1 LSYKLEGYMTDVK
14 LVRNV
19 VILGHGNCGKTTLAE
34 AILFN
39 AGKTNRLGKVDDGSS
54 TMDFEPEEIK
64 RNISI
69 GAAFHHYTWK
79 KHEVFLADTPGD
91 DNFINEAKFVAKV
104 ADSALFCIGAATSV
118 KNQTTKFTDFI
129 EERKIPTI
137 ICITRMDRE
146 RANFTNVLEGIKAN
160 LPLKPAVTYVP
171 IGAEANFKGV
181 VNVINQKAYMFDDK
195 GKAKEVEIPDDMADE
210 IAVYRESLMEQV
222 AETDDDLIEKFLE
235 EGELADEDLVEGLKA
250 GVLSGEINPVSV
262 TAAYNNQGA
271 DLLLDMINDL
281 LPAPIDCASQI
292 GTDPKSKD
300 VTEREPKPDAPF
312 SAQVFKTM
320 ADPFAGRLTIFRV
333 FSGTLSGDSFYNSTK
348 DVSERFG
355 QIFIM
360 EGKNQKPV
368 DSVGPG
374 MIAAVAKL
382 KETVTGDTLCVEVP
396 PIVYE
401 SLTPIPSVISYAV
414 TAKKGDEEKVF
425 SSITKMLDEDLTL
438 QLTRELQTKEILI
451 SGVGQVHLEVIGE
464 KIKRKFGVEMEL
476 HLPKIPYKETLK
488 GKARVQGKHKKQSG
502 GRGQFAD
509 TWVELEPLPRGGGYE
524 FVDKIVGGAIPKTYI
539 PAVDKGI
546 QEAMEKGVIAGYPMV
561 DVLARLVDGS
571 FHAVDSSELAFKI
584 AGSLA
589 FKKAAVEAKPTL
601 LDPIKDISIRVP
613 EDCVGYVIGDFNSR
627 RGRVMGMDS
636 EARNEVI
643 NAQVPMAEIQ
653 KYAADLTSFTGGRG
667 AFTVSFSHYEEVP
680 AQLAEKIVEAAK
692 SGE

>member
-1 LSYKLEGYMTDVK
+1 MTDVK

-19 VILGHGNCGKTTLAE
+19 AILGHGNCGKTTLAE
-34 AILFN
+34 AMLFS
-39 AGKTNRLGKVDDGSS
+39 AGKINRLGKVDDGSS
-54 TMDFEPEEIK
+54 AMDFEPEEVK
-64 RNISI
+64 RQVTIS
-69 GAAFHHYTWK
+69 AAFNHYTWK

-91 DNFINEAKFVAKV
+91 DNFLNEAKFVAQV
-104 ADSALFCIGAATSV
+104 VDSALFCIGAATSV
-118 KNQTTKFTDFI
+118 KNQTTKYTDFI

-146 RANFTNVLEGIKAN
+146 RANFVNVIQGIKDN
-160 LPLKPAVTYVP
+160 LPLKPAITYVP
-171 IGAEANFKGV
+171 IGSESNFKGV
-181 VNVINQKAYMFDDK
+181 VNIINQKAYMFDDK
-195 GKAKEVEIPDDMADE
+195 GKANEAEIPPEMVDE
-210 IAVYRESLMEQV
+210 IAAYRESLMEQV
-222 AETDDDLIEKFLE
+222 AETEDELIEKFLE
-235 EGELADEDLVEGLKA
+235 EGELTDEDLVKGLKA
-250 GVLSGEINPVSV
+250 GVRSGEICPVSI

-281 LPAPIDCASQI
+281 FPAPDECVPKV

-300 VTEREPKPDAPF
+300 LVEREPKTDAPF

-320 ADPFAGRLTIFRV
+320 ADPFAGRLTLFRV

-348 DVSERFG
+348 DINERFG

-360 EGKNQKPV
+360 EGKAQKPV
-368 DSVGPG
+368 KTVGPG
-374 MIAAVAKL
+374 AIAAVAKL
-382 KETVTGDTLCVEVP
+382 KETVTGDTLCDENA
-396 PIVYE
+396 PIIYE
-401 SLTPIPSVISYAV
+401 PLKPILPVISYAV
-414 TAKKGDEEKVF
+414 TAKKGDEEKLF

-438 QLTRELQTKEILI
+438 LLTREIQTKEILI

-476 HLPKIPYKETLK
+476 HTPKIPYKETLK
-488 GKARVQGKHKKQSG
+488 AKARVQGKHKKQSG

-509 TWVELEPLPRGGGYE
+509 TWIEIEPLPRGGGYE
-524 FVDKIVGGAIPKTYI
+524 FVDKIVGGVIPKTYI

-561 DVLARLVDGS
+561 DVKVQLVDGS

-589 FKKAAVEAKPTL
+589 FKKAAAEANPVL
-601 LDPIKDISIRVP
+601 LEPIMNITIRVP
-613 EDCVGYVIGDFNSR
+613 EDCVGDVMGDLNSR

-636 EARNEVI
+636 EPKNEVI

-667 AFTVSFSHYEEVP
+667 SFEVSFSHYEEVP
-680 AQLAEKIVEAAK
+680 GQLAEKIIEAAK
-692 SGE
+692 SDE

>member
-1 LSYKLEGYMTDVK
+1 MTDVK

-19 VILGHGNCGKTTLAE
+19 AILGHGNCGKTTLAE
-34 AILFN
+34 ALLFS

-54 TMDFEPEEIK
+54 SMDFEPEEIK
-64 RNISI
+64 RDISI
-69 GAAFHHYTWK
+69 STAFHHYDWK

-91 DNFINEAKFVAKV
+91 DNFINESKFVAKV

-118 KNQTTKFTDFI
+118 KNQTTKYTDFI

-146 RANFTNVLEGIKAN
+146 RANFSQVIEGIKAN
-160 LPLKPAVTYVP
+160 LPLKPAITHVP

-181 VNVINQKAYMFDDK
+181 VNVINQKAYMFDDT
-195 GKAKEVEIPDDMADE
+195 GKVKEEDIPADMADG

-235 EGELADEDLVEGLKA
+235 EGELTDEDLVNGLKA
-250 GVLSGEINPVSV
+250 GVKSGEISPVSV
-262 TAAYNNQGA
+262 TAALNNQGSE
-271 DLLLDMINDL
+271 LLLDMINDL
-281 LPAPIDCASQI
+281 LPAPCDIASHV
-292 GTDPKSKD
+292 GTNPKD
-300 VTEREPKPDAPF
+300 GEITEREAVADAPF

-320 ADPFAGRLTIFRV
+320 ADPFAGRLTIFKV
-333 FSGTLSGDSFYNSTK
+333 FSGTLSGDTFYNATK

-360 EGKNQKPV
+360 EGKGQKPV

-374 MIAAVAKL
+374 MLAAVAKL
-382 KETVTGDTLCVEVP
+382 KETVTGDTLCVENA

-401 SLTPIPSVISYAV
+401 ALVPIPAVISYAV
-414 TAKKGDEEKVF
+414 TAKKGDEEKLF

-438 QLTRELQTKEILI
+438 KLTRELQTKEILI

-476 HLPKIPYKETLK
+476 HTPKIPYKETLK

-509 TWVELEPLPRGGGYE
+509 TWVEIESLPKGGGYE

-546 QEAMEKGVIAGYPMV
+546 QEAMEKGVLAGYPMV
-561 DVLARLVDGS
+561 DVKASLVDGS
-571 FHAVDSSELAFKI
+571 FHAVDSSEIAFKI

-589 FKKAAVEAKPTL
+589 FKKAAPEANPVL
-601 LDPIKDISIRVP
+601 LEPIMNISIRVP
-613 EDCVGYVIGDFNSR
+613 EDCVGDVMGDLNSR

-636 EARNEVI
+636 EPKNEVI
-643 NAQVPMAEIQ
+643 NAQVPMAEVQ
-653 KYAADLTSFTGGRG
+653 KYAQDLTSFTGGRG
-667 AFTVSFSHYEEVP
+667 SFTVEFSHYEEVP
-680 AQLAEKIVEAAK
+680 AQLAEKIIEAGK
-692 SGE
+692 SAE

>member
-1 LSYKLEGYMTDVK
+1 
-14 LVRNV
+14 
-19 VILGHGNCGKTTLAE
+19 
-34 AILFN
+34 
-39 AGKTNRLGKVDDGSS
+39 
-54 TMDFEPEEIK
+54 MDYEPEEIK
-64 RNISI
+64 RNITI
-69 GAAFHHYTWK
+69 GAAFNHYIWK

-91 DNFINEAKFVAKV
+91 DNFINESKYVARIS
-104 ADSALFCIGAATSV
+104 DCALFCIGAATSV

-146 RANFTNVLEGIKAN
+146 RANFAGVIQGIKEN
-160 LPLKPAVTYVP
+160 LPLKPAITYVP
-171 IGAEANFKGV
+171 IGAEENFKGV
-181 VNVINQKAYMFDDK
+181 VNVINQKAYMFDGK
-195 GKAKEVEIPDDMADE
+195 GKATETEIPADMADE
-210 IAVYRESLMEQV
+210 IGGYRESLMEQV
-222 AETDDDLIEKFLE
+222 AETDDELIEKFLE
-235 EGELADEDLVEGLKA
+235 EGELTDEDLLAGLKA
-250 GVLSGEINPVSV
+250 GVRSGEISPVSV
-262 TAAYNNQGA
+262 TAAFKNQGA
-271 DLLLDMINDL
+271 DLLLDMINDM
-281 LPAPIDCASQI
+281 LPSPGDCPSQV

-300 VTEREPKPDAPF
+300 IAEREPKPAAPF

-333 FSGTLSGDSFYNSTK
+333 YSGTLSGDTFYNSTK

-382 KETVTGDTLCVEVP
+382 KETVTGDTLCVESA
-396 PIVYE
+396 PIIYE
-401 SLTPIPSVISYAV
+401 PLIPIPPVISYAV
-414 TAKKGDEEKVF
+414 TAKKGDEEKLF

-438 QLTRELQTKEILI
+438 QLTREL
-451 SGVGQVHLEVIGE
+451 EVIGE

-476 HLPKIPYKETLK
+476 HTPKIPYMETLK

-509 TWVELEPLPRGGGYE
+509 TWVEIEPLPRGGGYE
-524 FVDKIVGGAIPKTYI
+524 FIDKIVGGAIPKTYI

-546 QEAMEKGVIAGYPMV
+546 QEAMEKGVLAGYPVV
-561 DVLARLVDGS
+561 DVQARLVDGS

-589 FKKAAVEAKPTL
+589 FKKAAQEANPVL
-601 LDPIKDISIRVP
+601 LEPIMNIAIRVP
-613 EDCVGYVIGDFNSR
+613 EDCVGDVMGDLNSR

-636 EARNEVI
+636 EAKNEVI

-653 KYAADLTSFTGGRG
+653 KYSGDLTSFTGGRG
-667 AFTVSFSHYEEVP
+667 SFTVSFSHYEEVP
-680 AQLAEKIVEAAK
+680 AQLAEKIIEAAK
-692 SGE
+692 KGE

>member
-1 LSYKLEGYMTDVK
+1 MTDVK

-19 VILGHGNCGKTTLAE
+19 AILGHGNCGKTTLAE
-34 AILFN
+34 AMLFS

-54 TMDFEPEEIK
+54 NMDFEPEEIK

-69 GAAFHHYTWK
+69 GAAFHHYSWK

-91 DNFINEAKFVAKV
+91 DNFMNESKFVAKI

-146 RANFTNVLEGIKAN
+146 RANFVGVVEGIKAN
-160 LPLKPAVTYVP
+160 LPLKPAITYVP

-181 VNVINQKAYMFDDK
+181 VNIATQKAYLFDDK
-195 GKAKEVEIPDDMADE
+195 GKSKEADIPEDMADE
-210 IAVYRESLMEQV
+210 IAVFRESLMEQV

-235 EGELADEDLVEGLKA
+235 EGELTDEDLMNGLKA
-250 GVLSGEINPVSV
+250 GVKSGEISPVCV
-262 TAAYNNQGA
+262 TAAVNNQGVEM
-271 DLLLDMINDL
+271 LLDMINDH
-281 LPAPIDCASQI
+281 LPSPCDIAPPT
-292 GTDPKSKD
+292 GTNPKND
-300 VTEREPKPDAPF
+300 DLVELEAKPDAPF

-333 FSGTLSGDSFYNSTK
+333 FSGTLSGDTFYNATK
-348 DVSERFG
+348 DTSERFG

-360 EGKNQKPV
+360 EGKGQKPV

-374 MIAAVAKL
+374 TIAAVAKL
-382 KETVTGDTLCVEVP
+382 KDTVTGDTLCTENA

-401 SLTPIPSVISYAV
+401 PLEPISPVISYAV
-414 TAKKGDEEKVF
+414 TAKKGDEEKLF

-438 QLTRELQTKEILI
+438 QLTRENQTKEILI

-464 KIKRKFGVEMEL
+464 KIKRKFGVGMDL
-476 HLPKIPYKETLK
+476 HTPKVPYKETLK
-488 GKARVQGKHKKQSG
+488 SKARVQGKHKKQSG

-509 TWVELEPLPRGGGYE
+509 TWIEMEPLPRGGGYE

-561 DVLARLVDGS
+561 DVKVQLVDGS

-589 FKKAAVEAKPTL
+589 FKKAAAEANPVL
-601 LDPIKDISIRVP
+601 LEPIMNISIRVP
-613 EDCVGYVIGDFNSR
+613 EDCVGDVMGDLNSR

-636 EARNEVI
+636 EAKNEVI

-667 AFTVSFSHYEEVP
+667 SFTVSFSHYEEVP
-680 AQLAEKIVEAAK
+680 GQLAEKIIETAK
-692 SGE
+692 SES

>member
-1 LSYKLEGYMTDVK
+1 MTDVK
-14 LVRNV
+14 VVRNV
-19 VILGHGNCGKTTLAE
+19 AILGHGNCGKTTLAE
-34 AILFN
+34 AMLFS

-64 RNISI
+64 RDISI
-69 GAAFHHYTWK
+69 NASFNHYTWN

-91 DNFINEAKFVAKV
+91 DNFINETKFVAKV
-104 ADSALFCIGAATSV
+104 ADSVLFCIGAATSV

-146 RANFTNVLEGIKAN
+146 RANFAGVIEGIKAN
-160 LPLKPAVTYVP
+160 LPLKPAITYVP
-171 IGAEANFKGV
+171 IGAEENFKGV
-181 VNVINQKAYMFDDK
+181 VNVINQKAYIFDDN
-195 GKAKEVEIPDDMADE
+195 GKAKETDIPEEMVDE

-222 AETDDDLIEKFLE
+222 AETEDDLIEKFLE
-235 EGELADEDLVEGLKA
+235 EGELTDEDLVNGLKA
-250 GVLSGEINPVSV
+250 GVRSGEISPVSV
-262 TAAYNNQGA
+262 TAAYKNQGA

-281 LPAPIDCASQI
+281 LPAPSECASQI
-292 GTDPKSKD
+292 GTDPTNKD

-333 FSGTLSGDSFYNSTK
+333 FSGTLSGDNFYNSTK

-360 EGKNQKPV
+360 EGKGQKPV

-374 MIAAVAKL
+374 AIAAVAKL
-382 KETVTGDTLCVEVP
+382 KETVTGDTLCAEVP
-396 PIVYE
+396 PIIYE
-401 SLTPIPSVISYAV
+401 PLVPIPPVISYAV
-414 TAKKGDEEKVF
+414 TGKKGDEEKLF

-464 KIKRKFGVEMEL
+464 KIKRKFGVQMEL
-476 HLPKIPYKETLK
+476 HIPKIPYKETLK

-509 TWVELEPLPRGGGYE
+509 TWVEIEPLPRGGGYE
-524 FVDKIVGGAIPKTYI
+524 FIDKIVGGAIPKTYI

-546 QEAMEKGVIAGYPMV
+546 QEAMEKGVLAGYPMV
-561 DVLARLVDGS
+561 DVQARLVDGS

-589 FKKAAVEAKPTL
+589 FKKAAAEAKPTL
-601 LDPIKDISIRVP
+601 LEPIMDISIRVP
-613 EDCVGYVIGDFNSR
+613 EDCVGDVMGDLNSR

-636 EARNEVI
+636 DAKNEVI
-643 NAQVPMAEIQ
+643 NAQVPMAEVQ

-680 AQLAEKIVEAAK
+680 AQLAEKIIEAANSK
-692 SGE
+692 D

>member
-1 LSYKLEGYMTDVK
+1 MTDVK

-19 VILGHGNCGKTTLAE
+19 VILGHGSCGKTTLAE
-34 AILFN
+34 AMLFS
-39 AGKTNRLGKVDDGSS
+39 AGMTNRLGKVDDGSS
-54 TMDFEPEEIK
+54 IMDFEPEEMK

-69 GAAFHHYTWK
+69 NTAFNHYIWK

-91 DNFINEAKFVAKV
+91 SNFINESKFAASV

-146 RANFTNVLEGIKAN
+146 RANFAGVIEGIKSN
-160 LPLKPAVTYVP
+160 LPLKPAITYVP
-171 IGAEANFKGV
+171 IGAEDSFKGV
-181 VNVINQKAYMFDDK
+181 VNIINQKAYMFDDK
-195 GKAKEVEIPDDMADE
+195 GKAREAEIPADMVDE
-210 IAVYRESLMEQV
+210 IALYRESLMEQV
-222 AETDDDLIEKFLE
+222 AETNDDLIEKFLE
-235 EGELADEDLVEGLKA
+235 EGELTDEDLIEGLKA
-250 GVLSGEINPVSV
+250 GIRSGDINPVNV
-262 TAAYNNQGA
+262 TAAFKNQGA

-281 LPAPIDCASQI
+281 LPAPCDCPSHI

-300 VTEREPKPDAPF
+300 VTEREPQPGAPF

-320 ADPFAGRLTIFRV
+320 ADPFAGRLTIFKV

-368 DSVGPG
+368 DSAGPG

-382 KETVTGDTLCVEVP
+382 KETVTGDTLCTEVP

-401 SLTPIPSVISYAV
+401 PLIPIPPVISYAV
-414 TAKKGDEEKVF
+414 TGKKGDEEKLF
-425 SSITKMLDEDLTL
+425 ASITKMLDEDLTM
-438 QLTRELQTKEILI
+438 QLTRESQTKEILI

-464 KIKRKFGVEMEL
+464 RIKRKFGVEMEL
-476 HLPKIPYKETLK
+476 HTPKVPYLETLK

-509 TWVELEPLPRGGGYE
+509 TWVEIESLPRGGGYE
-524 FVDKIVGGAIPKTYI
+524 FINNIVGGAIPKTYI
-539 PAVDKGI
+539 PAVDRGI
-546 QEAMEKGVIAGYPMV
+546 QEAMEKGVLAGYPVV
-561 DVLARLVDGS
+561 DVQAKLVDGS

-589 FKKAAVEAKPTL
+589 FKKAAVEANPAL
-601 LDPIKDISIRVP
+601 LEPIMNITIRVP
-613 EDCVGYVIGDFNSR
+613 EDCVGDVMGDLNSR

-636 EARNEVI
+636 EAKNEVI

-653 KYAADLTSFTGGRG
+653 KYSQDLTSFTGGRG
-667 AFTVSFSHYEEVP
+667 SFEISFSHYEEVP
-680 AQLAEKIVEAAK
+680 AQLAEKIIEASK
-692 SGE
+692 SEE